1 MTTSLHQPLPAGK
14 RIALIDALRGLALLG
29 IILANVPTASTL
41 TTDQYFLLD
50 SRPFNGWLEALMH
63 ILISTK
69 FITIFSILF
78 GFGFYNQL
86 NRAAEKGIHFRKYF
100 SVRMLL
106 LLLIGCL
113 HAYALWFGDIIRYY
127 AICGLLLLLFHQ
139 VSTRRLLVWSLVLMG
154 PLTALTFILNG
165 LFDLQQYSYDRSIV
179 GQLFQVTDY
188 CTYLRYNATIDPMV
202 NFIQDSPLTFVSCFG
217 KILFGYWLGRIQ
229 FFSQAL
235 QHGPMLKKWLTWG
248 LAGGLAGSIGYWAV
262 TSGKLELDLPLLW
275 LPFLIAAGLI
285 LHSLFYIACF
295 VKAFYTA
302 RGQKV
307 LMFFAP
313 IGQMALT
320 NYLLQTV
327 FYLGFFYQWTFGFAL
342 TGKISLADTYLLAL
356 LFFGFQ
362 VLFSRWWLKRYAQ
375 GPVEYVWKKLSYQSV
390 RSGSPVLSP
399 ADQAIVE

>member
-1 MTTSLHQPLPAGK
+1 MTTTLHQPIPTGK

-29 IILANVPTASTL
+29 IILANVPTSSALSTS
-41 TTDQYFLLD
+41 QYFLLD
-50 SRPFNGWLEALMH
+50 SRPFNDWLEALMH

-86 NRAAEKGIHFRKYF
+86 NRAAERGIHFQKYF
-100 SVRMLL
+100 SIRMLL
-106 LLLIGCL
+106 LFLIGCL

-139 VSTRRLLVWSLVLMG
+139 VSTRRLLVWALVFMV
-154 PLTALTFILNG
+154 PLTAITFILNG
-165 LFDLQQYSYDRSIV
+165 VFDLQQYTYDRSIV
-179 GQLFQVTDY
+179 SRLFEVTDY
-188 CTYLRYNATIDPMV
+188 GTYLRYNATIDPMV
-202 NFIQDSPLTFVSCFG
+202 NFIQDSPLTFFSCFG

-229 FFSQAL
+229 FFSQVL
-235 QHGPMLKKWLTWG
+235 QHEPMLKKWITWG
-248 LAGGLAGSIGYWAV
+248 FVGGLAGSIGYWAV
-262 TSGKLELDLPLLW
+262 TAGKLELDLPLLW

-285 LHSLFYIACF
+285 LHTLFYIACF
-295 VKAFYTA
+295 VKAFYTS

-307 LMFFAP
+307 LMLFAP

-327 FYLGFFYQWTFGFAL
+327 FYLIFFYRWTFGFAL
-342 TGKISLADTYLLAL
+342 TGKISLAETHLLVL
-356 LFFGFQ
+356 LFFGCQ
-362 VLFSRWWLKRYAQ
+362 VLFSWWWLKHYAQ

-390 RSGSPVLSP
+390 RSGSSVVP
-399 ADQAIVE
+399 QTNKAIIE